1 MSRNR
6 VKRMKQRVNGVKVVP
21 AMAEAMMNVRT
32 CRAERDNA
40 GYLKTIEESQVSAI
54 KAVSPD

>member
-1 MSRNR
+1 
-6 VKRMKQRVNGVKVVP
+6 MKQRVNGVKVVP

-40 GYLKTIEESQVSAI
+40 EYLKMIEES
-54 KAVSPD
+54 